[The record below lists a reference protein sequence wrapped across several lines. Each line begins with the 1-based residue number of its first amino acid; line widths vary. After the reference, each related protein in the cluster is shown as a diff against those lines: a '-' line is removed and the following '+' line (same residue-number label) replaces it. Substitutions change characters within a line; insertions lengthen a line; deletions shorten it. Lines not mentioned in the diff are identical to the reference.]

1 MRMVEHRARRK
12 SREAARTNMTAT
24 PLLLS
29 DNPVECM
36 LDDLIGGSRRSVFSK
51 WLMGYEPPACARR
64 DATMTRQRPSP
75 PGSPYRNYQ
84 DHGGFY
90 CVPGERL
97 RRFQAGQCRR
107 RESTGGSR
115 IQTKGRQDSLD
126 FRKLPDGDI
135 TGGTGDGQL
144 TTVRAPS
151 QPPNRPVVIGQ

>member
-1 MRMVEHRARRK
+1 MRMVEHRAWRK

-75 PGSPYRNYQ
+75 PASPYRNYQ
-84 DHGGFY
+84 DHGGSIAFLRKG
-90 CVPGERL
+90 CGVSQRDSVGGE
-97 RRFQAGQCRR
+97 G
-107 RESTGGSR
+107 TGGSR

-126 FRKLPDGDI
+126 FRKFPDGDI
-135 TGGTGDGQL
+135 TVGAGDGQL
-144 TTVRAPS
+144 IAVRAPS
-151 QPPNRPVVIGQ
+151 QPPNRAVVIGK

>member
-1 MRMVEHRARRK
+1 MRMVEHRAWRE
-12 SREAARTNMTAT
+12 SSEAARTNMTAT

-75 PGSPYRNYQ
+75 PASPYRNYQ

-107 RESTGGSR
+107 RGYRGLTDSNQGPPRLARFPEASR
-115 IQTKGRQDSLD
+115 RRYHRWNGRRPTYYCPRSKPATK
-126 FRKLPDGDI
+126 
-135 TGGTGDGQL
+135 
-144 TTVRAPS
+144 
-151 QPPNRPVVIGQ
+151 